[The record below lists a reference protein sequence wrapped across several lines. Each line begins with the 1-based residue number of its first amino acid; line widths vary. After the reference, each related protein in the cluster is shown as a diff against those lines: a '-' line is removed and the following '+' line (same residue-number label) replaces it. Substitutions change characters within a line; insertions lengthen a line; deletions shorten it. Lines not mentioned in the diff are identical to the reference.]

1 MSNAIVTLFVVALML
16 VAVTSWSQ
24 ASFSSLDSGA
34 QAWKQMVETATE
46 VARTDI
52 EVIDAQWANP
62 FAEVLV
68 RNCGEIRLALFSKW
82 DVLVNHYDGD
92 GGYYISWLSYTE
104 DSDPGN
110 DQWTVA
116 AIYTDATLGQEEVF
130 EPGILN
136 PGEVVLMKLKLTT
149 GPGGNTT
156 NRITVSTP
164 SGVIA
169 SAQFEG

>member
-34 QAWKQMVETATE
+34 QAWKQMVETSTE

-52 EVIDAQWANP
+52 EVIDAQWADP
-62 FAEVLV
+62 VVEVLV
-68 RNCGEIRLALFSKW
+68 RNCGEIRLAQFSKW
-82 DVLVNHYDGD
+82 DVLVNHYDED

-116 AIYTDATLGQEEVF
+116 AIYTDDTLEQEEVF

-136 PGEVVLMKLKLTT
+136 PGEVVLMKLKLTPE
-149 GPGGNTT
+149 PGKKTT

>member
-24 ASFSSLDSGA
+24 ASFNSLDSGA

-52 EVIDAQWANP
+52 EVIDAQWAKP
-62 FAEVLV
+62 VVEVLV
-68 RNCGEIRLALFSKW
+68 RNCGEIRLAQFSKW
-82 DVLVNHYDGD
+82 DVMVNHYDKD

-104 DSDPGN
+104 DSDPGS

-116 AIYTDATLGQEEVF
+116 TIYSDDSLGNEEVF

-136 PGEVVLMKLKLTT
+136 PGEVVLMKLKLTPE
-149 GPGGNTT
+149 PGKNTT
-156 NRITVSTP
+156 NRITVSTS

>member
-34 QAWKQMVETATE
+34 QAWKQMVETSTE

-52 EVIDAQWANP
+52 EVIDAQWADP
-62 FAEVLV
+62 VAEVLV
-68 RNCGEIRLALFSKW
+68 RNCGEIRLAQFSKW
-82 DVLVNHYDGD
+82 DVLVNHYDED

-116 AIYTDATLGQEEVF
+116 AIYTDDTLGHEEVF

-136 PGEVVLMKLKLTT
+136 PGEVMLIKMKLVPTP
-149 GPGGNTT
+149 GPNTT